1 MENRKSGSKRFA
13 IVKRITPAAGAIAI
27 LGLILSGCS
36 TTTTPVAASEVAAM
50 EKTELHFSPDQCQPL
65 DDNLFKCPGVD
76 KPICNPYYNGDL
88 ECVRIGNKG
97 NVFVQTA
104 MEP

>member
-1 MENRKSGSKRFA
+1 MENRNSSSKRFA
-13 IVKRITPAAGAIAI
+13 IGKRMIPAAAGVAM
-27 LGLILSGCS
+27 LGLLLSGCS
-36 TTTTPVAASEVAAM
+36 TTTAPVAASEVAAM
-50 EKTELHFSPDQCQPL
+50 EKTELHFSLDQCQPL